1 MMRSKRLSYIPTFE
15 DENDF
20 KSNDLKKEMND
31 QAMEIDDCGCD
42 YEDLF
47 TRDNT
52 ENERE
57 DGEIEMIDENDEN
70 EQEEGL
76 YKDIDGDDENDY
88 EESEEGSD
96 TIFPLIS
103 EPLKTFVTVNPATLE
118 DEELWPLSSLKSL
131 CEYVGISVKG
141 NRRCI
146 LNRLQAWNGAPLSGA
161 GHPDSYDTRS
171 ARFHTVPMVFLE
183 KNKVDQRSKTRSCLE
198 NKMEKNRSSLG
209 MKDSLNENGNI
220 VGENRE
226 FDEIEGKSNNL
237 KSFHSPCIIKRMESL
252 TSTPV
257 TSSKREIKSCLNT
270 TSTPRK
276 KLTQTSKSAG
286 RICFSPYNHVRVF
299 VSNPGERELNMDPES
314 ILRLIDDYDYE
325 FEEDD
330 NRLLGES
337 CNTNTNNLVNEFQNK
352 ETFLI
357 TNKNYID
364 EENSNK
370 SNFWSNSA
378 SVFASNE

>member
-15 DENDF
+15 HEHNFTSD
-20 KSNDLKKEMND
+20 DLKLGVKD
-31 QAMEIDDCGCD
+31 QAMEIDNDCGCD
-42 YEDLF
+42 NYDLV

-57 DGEIEMIDENDEN
+57 DGEIEMVDEVDESEQAEDLYKDIGDDDDFDENDE
-70 EQEEGL
+70 
-76 YKDIDGDDENDY
+76 
-88 EESEEGSD
+88 GSD
-96 TIFPLIS
+96 TVFPLIS
-103 EPLKTFVTVNPATLE
+103 EPLRTFVTVNPATLE

-131 CEYVGISVKG
+131 CEYVGLSVKG

-183 KNKVDQRSKTRSCLE
+183 KNKIDQRSKTGSCLE
-198 NKMEKNRSSLG
+198 TRKEKDKSSLR
-209 MKDSLNENGNI
+209 MNDSLNKGVNVN
-220 VGENRE
+220 ENRE
-226 FDEIEGKSNNL
+226 FDENEGSSMNL
-237 KSFHSPCIIKRMESL
+237 KSFHSPCIIKKMESL

-257 TSSKREIKSCLNT
+257 TSSRREIKSCLNT

-276 KLTQTSKSAG
+276 RSTHTSKSAG

-299 VSNPGERELNMDPES
+299 VSNPGERELNMDPDS

-330 NRLLGES
+330 DRLSGGACHTNES
-337 CNTNTNNLVNEFQNK
+337 NIESDFQNK
-352 ETFLI
+352 ETYLLV
-357 TNKNYID
+357 KKDYV
-364 EENSNK
+364 EGENDKK
-370 SNFWSNSA
+370 SNFWNNPA
-378 SVFASNE
+378 SVFTPNE